1 VWTGSHKTKY
11 STRRFGGTF
20 LLSLWLHTHTVRD
33 PFRFHLYNKSALQP
47 TSSTQLVSNPLCSRS
62 KLNHWLDT
70 VREPVSFPR
79 GTHVQCTPV
88 SQAPHRAVKATHSC
102 CTRSGACFGAFCGP
116 HTLHSL
122 TFSTHE
128 LFTKQYS
135 RASEQRTRTR
145 SPHTCCTRS
154 GTCFGTFCGFPSSS
168 SPFSRESPKHRH
180 TLKCNEHALEAT
192 HTCCT
197 CFGAFCG
204 FPLFFPTTVQVGCCI
219 FTKHSQISFT
229 NPRVPTQY
237 SYPI

>member
-33 PFRFHLYNKSALQP
+33 PFRFHLYNKSASQP
-47 TSSTQLVSNPLCSRS
+47 TSSTQLVSNPLYSRS

-102 CTRSGACFGAFCGP
+102 CTRSGA
-116 HTLHSL
+116 
-122 TFSTHE
+122 
-128 LFTKQYS
+128 
-135 RASEQRTRTR
+135 
-145 SPHTCCTRS
+145 
-154 GTCFGTFCGFPSSS
+154 CFGTFCGFPSSS

-229 NPRVPTQY
+229 NPRVPTRT
-237 SYPI
+237 PFENPTVR